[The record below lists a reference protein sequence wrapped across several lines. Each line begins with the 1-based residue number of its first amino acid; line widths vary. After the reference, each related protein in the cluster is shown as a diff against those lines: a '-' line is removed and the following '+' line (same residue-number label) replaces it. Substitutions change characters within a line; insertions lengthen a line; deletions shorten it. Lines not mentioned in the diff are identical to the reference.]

1 MESRMKG
8 DRVGKAYETKR
19 REATERLKQGRP
31 FTRMLPAWLRWNK
44 KTKEIE
50 ADPERAE
57 ALRSIFEKASAGWGQ
72 HRIAYWLN
80 ETGVPTFGGVG
91 KQRRAERWNRSYV
104 KKLLSNRAVIGTFTP
119 QPHVS
124 QTRIWH

>member
-1 MESRMKG
+1 MKG